1 LEAPKEEGE
10 LLEISFHAIVGA
22 PTPKTMRLIGYI
34 NTLEVVILIDTGGTH
49 SFLYPN
55 VAKKAK
61 LPAHEGSM
69 LSVKVAN
76 GNSVPC
82 QDY

>member
-1 LEAPKEEGE
+1 
-10 LLEISFHAIVGA
+10 
-22 PTPKTMRLIGYI
+22 LIGYI
-34 NTLEVVILIDTGGTH
+34 NTLEVVILIDTRSNH
-49 SFLYPN
+49 SFLDPN

-76 GNSVPC
+76 GDSVPC
-82 QDY
+82 QGYCAAVQVSMQGHSFSPKL